1 MAQFSGEVFWLKY
14 PANFSDQILI
24 CQPSHCQPDF
34 PAKFS
39 GKIIRPNLPTKIRH
53 PNLPAKLSDQ
63 FLPEHECSGSIFGQ
77 IICWPKIVIQIFW
90 PNYATITGCIF
101 PEHTSHKNRM
111 TLNHM
116 LPQEAQRLRCS
127 ALLDVPCTFPQRA
140 HNCCAPRHSNSA
152 SLARCP

>member
-14 PANFSDQILI
+14 PANFSDAILI

-39 GKIIRPNLPTKIRH
+39 GQIIRPNLPTKIRH

-77 IICWPKIVIQIFW
+77 LICWPKMVSQIFW
-90 PNYATITGCIF
+90 PNVPARRDQNRGRRISLLACNESCFAVTVSPLGWVGRNRLLRHHSVLHFSCSHDA
-101 PEHTSHKNRM
+101 ESHTP
-111 TLNHM
+111 TLQIYFQN
-116 LPQEAQRLRCS
+116 
-127 ALLDVPCTFPQRA
+127 
-140 HNCCAPRHSNSA
+140 
-152 SLARCP
+152 

>member
-14 PANFSDQILI
+14 PANFSDAILI

-39 GKIIRPNLPTKIRH
+39 GQIIRPNLPTKIRH

-77 IICWPKIVIQIFW
+77 LICWPKMVSQIFW
-90 PNYATITGCIF
+90 PNF
-101 PEHTSHKNRM
+101 PARRDQNRGRRISLLACNESCFAVTVSPLPSLGGSAEIAYVALFLN
-111 TLNHM
+111 TLPTRIACH
-116 LPQEAQRLRCS
+116 
-127 ALLDVPCTFPQRA
+127 
-140 HNCCAPRHSNSA
+140 
-152 SLARCP
+152 